1 MDLEEEALNY
11 NKGKDEAFKAK
22 ITDKCEDMENLVI
35 SNLHP
40 CYERKMIEQ
49 RIREVYL
56 WANYC
61 AELHGVK

>member
-1 MDLEEEALNY
+1 MKLEEEALNY
-11 NKGKDEAFKAK
+11 SKGKDIVFKEK
-22 ITDKCEDMENLVI
+22 IAEVCEDMERLVI

-56 WANYC
+56 F
-61 AELHGVK
+61 LSS